1 MEIKSTDTLPRF
13 PRVGEVLL
21 EKSHES
27 MNAYNQQ
34 LRENRRRKAKMPPEI
49 EVLIPLIHSTCE
61 LEVFVHFWWQA
72 NRHRF
77 AISTSEMESMLKMML
92 NHFQEDNQIL

>member
-1 MEIKSTDTLPRF
+1 MQNKTTDTLPRF

-21 EKSHES
+21 EKFHES

-61 LEVFVHFWWQA
+61 LEVFVHFWWRA
-72 NRHRF
+72 NRRRF
-77 AISTSEMESMLKMML
+77 AISTSEMENSLTRMLA
-92 NHFQEDNQIL
+92 HFQEDNQIL